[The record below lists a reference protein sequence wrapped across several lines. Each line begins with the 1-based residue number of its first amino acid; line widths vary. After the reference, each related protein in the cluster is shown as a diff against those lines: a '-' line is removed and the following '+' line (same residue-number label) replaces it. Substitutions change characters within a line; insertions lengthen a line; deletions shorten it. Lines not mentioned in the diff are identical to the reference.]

1 MLWFLSVFRYK
12 SMHKISKYLLV
23 YSQTENVMSAVQ
35 SVLSQELQ
43 TQITKTK
50 RECNEAVARSEEE
63 AARHAQKAQ
72 QLSVQ
77 VSLLIYVSRE

>member
-1 MLWFLSVFRYK
+1 
-12 SMHKISKYLLV
+12 
-23 YSQTENVMSAVQ
+23 MSAVQ

-43 TQITKTK
+43 TQISKTK

-63 AARHAQKAQ
+63 SARHAQKAQ

-77 VSLLIYVSRE
+77 VSLLINVSRE